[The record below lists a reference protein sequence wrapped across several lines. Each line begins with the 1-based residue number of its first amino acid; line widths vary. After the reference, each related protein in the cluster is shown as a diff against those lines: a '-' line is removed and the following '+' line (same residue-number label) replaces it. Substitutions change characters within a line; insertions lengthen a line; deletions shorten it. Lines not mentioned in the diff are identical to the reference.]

1 MSDRVG
7 LVDLT
12 APLPH
17 VQFVDLGLGG
27 ADRRRGGSNAGQA
40 AGGGDWSEPAVSFPW
55 GRTLRTSIGEKCF
68 LFFCCTLRV

>member
-7 LVDLT
+7 LVDLA

-27 ADRRRGGSNAGQA
+27 EDRRGGGGGGGGGGSSAGQA
-40 AGGGDWSEPAVSFPW
+40 AGAANWSEPAVSVPW
-55 GRTLRTSIGEKCF
+55 GRGEGAF
-68 LFFCCTLRV
+68 QVLS